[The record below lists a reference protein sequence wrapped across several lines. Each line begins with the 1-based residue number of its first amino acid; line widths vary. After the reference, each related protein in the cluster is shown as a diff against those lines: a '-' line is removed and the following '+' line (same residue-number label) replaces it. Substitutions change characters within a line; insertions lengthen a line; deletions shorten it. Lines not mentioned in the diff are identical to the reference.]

1 MKIGTLVEYIIP
13 PQHKKVIGTVTEVK
27 GKKWVKVAW
36 SDKVICDEHVRD
48 LKSIS
53 WEVGNKY

>member
-53 WEVGNKY
+53 